1 MIDSSTYL
9 FARLI
14 TFGIIL
20 LALGGVSK
28 LCSSNNNVKDYKL
41 RKQDQIIR
49 NTEFNN
55 NFSNKDDVTAIYRRK
70 MEDQKTI
77 ILPESE
83 LTKNNFLRRKR

>member
-14 TFGIIL
+14 AFGIIM
-20 LALGGVSK
+20 LALGGIPK
-28 LCSSNNNVKDYKL
+28 LCSSNNDVKDYKI
-41 RKQDQIIR
+41 RKHNQILV

-55 NFSNKDDVTAIYRRK
+55 NFSNKDDVTTIYRRK
-70 MEDQKTI
+70 MENQKTI